1 MEHTRPAKYDHDE
14 GYEYGNLPQGL
25 SEIKNQM
32 ESMIRE
38 RNRINDWIRRL
49 KRVAEGKSF
58 EMISE
63 LEQLYRAFNVPTVH
77 RLRRMG
83 ALDPVEHP
91 SVYEPVRAGTGSLK
105 PVKSQVTNGE
115 HQPGNGK
122 QSSRLKISSKRRK
135 FFKYTFDWKSLIQS
149 RHFPT
154 EDTSSSLSE
163 PLLVHSDSRES
174 TPHIWNDGAQLT
186 YEPLTPA
193 QVDRK
198 NSIST
203 VLEDHFAKR
212 RISLGD
218 LKIPDDIMP
227 QRDGDEYEEGKGLT
241 IPQKIDTWNKLQKK
255 VLEFTSSETVPNA
268 KEAQLQREFL
278 VPFYLL
284 GDHIARYGLLPSLR
298 NVDSFNPETTIKMV
312 ELHTQLLFRQF
323 GGGFYATPASVI
335 PELEFWESG
344 ATVEHFHR
352 SIKALPTKDKEQVVH
367 GVIRT
372 ILSRTPEKFSPEAS
386 PSKRF
391 EQLCE
396 EFQRAEFLQEVRSLS
411 SALSDGQAVDQLK
424 TSNHLRL
431 VTFVQDLRSFFEE
444 PEMKTEEKQR
454 RAEFQLVYYMI
465 DFLDKFH
472 HPIIEK
478 VGKRP
483 EHQQTLAQVDTNDYT
498 FRDQLTF
505 MRVYLKTWRNTF
517 RDHSYTGTATW
528 DDMQPFV
535 AILRGQG
542 GNYGSLGRW
551 IHECTTKIF
560 SHRGRSD
567 KNGFEHGLFDS
578 WMGRRYP

>member
-1 MEHTRPAKYDHDE
+1 MGSIRGKTALAPPMEHTRPAKYDHDE

-212 RISLGD
+212 RISL
-218 LKIPDDIMP
+218 
-227 QRDGDEYEEGKGLT
+227 
-241 IPQKIDTWNKLQKK
+241 
-255 VLEFTSSETVPNA
+255 
-268 KEAQLQREFL
+268 
-278 VPFYLL
+278 
-284 GDHIARYGLLPSLR
+284 
-298 NVDSFNPETTIKMV
+298 
-312 ELHTQLLFRQF
+312 
-323 GGGFYATPASVI
+323 
-335 PELEFWESG
+335 
-344 ATVEHFHR
+344 
-352 SIKALPTKDKEQVVH
+352 ALPTKDKEQVVH